1 MFYRHFGPQANA
13 EGSLAIDPAG
23 GGAMDTGHLLANVL
37 MVAEPQADSLRALH
51 LNGGTLAWVRARVAW
66 RCRCRRGPCQ
76 LSHIIDNGIRPAHRG
91 GPPMS
96 ALGVNH
102 VDPALPQHVRLGGK
116 LEVLPRC

>member
-1 MFYRHFGPQANA
+1 MSRGSPEHMFYRHFGPQANA

-51 LNGGTLAWVRARVAW
+51 LYRGTLAWARARVAW
-66 RCRCRRGPCQ
+66 RCRCHRGPCQ
-76 LSHIIDNGIRPAHRG
+76 LSYIIDNGIRPAHRG

-96 ALGVNH
+96 ELGQSRRFCDVCY
-102 VDPALPQHVRLGGK
+102 RSG
-116 LEVLPRC
+116 